1 MENSRAIFFILNRI
15 SLSFN
20 GLDRFIQI
28 GSPRYLYDRYREKQ
42 SAKRLY
48 LLVKTRLFYIL
59 ESSAM
64 SFSSNKSHFINIRAY
79 FPCNPH
85 PSRLNR
91 AIFTLVESAYNEHP
105 PPITGPAEGAP
116 YQIQCSRVSDYN
128 SRSHHKVGVGLEVGA
143 GETPCPLTNS

>member
-1 MENSRAIFFILNRI
+1 
-15 SLSFN
+15 
-20 GLDRFIQI
+20 
-28 GSPRYLYDRYREKQ
+28 
-42 SAKRLY
+42 
-48 LLVKTRLFYIL
+48 
-59 ESSAM
+59 M

-143 GETPCPLTNS
+143 GEHLARLDELVADGHEIVLHMHLAVKFRVAVGQESGV